1 MDHPA
6 ITIIDQTIKHFTV
19 NEDEIRIGWKEGSLC
34 EIYSKS
40 NNKWF
45 PGLIVRVNTDE
56 KEESLQV
63 RYKDGREHRKR
74 FENKNIRPLMHNT
87 AEDNAD
93 QITEMKQR
101 YGLKEGSFYEIYH
114 EQEQKWYKA
123 MIKRV
128 FTDDRG

>member
-63 RYKDGREHRKR
+63 RYKDGREHIKR
-74 FENKNIRPLMHNT
+74 FDKNIRPLMHNT
-87 AEDNAD
+87 AKDNTN
-93 QITEMKQR
+93 QITEMEQR
-101 YGLKEGSFYEIYH
+101 YELKEGSFCEVYTS
-114 EQEQKWYKA
+114 QEQTWYKA
-123 MIKRV
+123 MV
-128 FTDDRG
+128 

>member
-45 PGLIVRVNTDE
+45 PGLIVRVNNDE
-56 KEESLQV
+56 KEEFLEV
-63 RYKDGREHRKR
+63 RFKLGAYHIKIFD
-74 FENKNIRPLMHNT
+74 KNIRPLMHKTAQENT
-87 AEDNAD
+87 N